1 MSATQQVIH
10 YLKIDHL
17 KGIRNLQE
25 IRFDEKNLTS
35 IVGVNGSGKS
45 TILHA
50 LACCYKPEDEKKQKN
65 WKFSDFFTPTTH
77 STWQGSEFTMVH
89 SYREGAQEIKDE
101 QTTYKKMTDRWS
113 PRYIRRPERF
123 VDFIG
128 IKTCVPRIEEER
140 AAGTIKFNTI
150 KHDDSDLIISELSYI
165 FNKNYDELSIHVTT
179 NGKIF
184 PGLSLKSIKYSSLAM
199 GAGEQRV
206 IQILSSIFT
215 APKYGLILIDEI
227 DLLLHTDALKRLL
240 RSISRRASAKNLQV
254 IFTSHRETIL
264 TETDIVSIKHLH
276 TIEIR
281 DSSLDAGNATN
292 VAKAKTLCFSNT
304 TPDILHRLT
313 GDMVRTIEVF
323 VEDDVAK
330 SIIDWEAS
338 KLKIKRHVNTVFY
351 GSASNCFSV
360 VGGLALTQ
368 KYNPEKQL
376 YVLDGDVL
384 SEEDER
390 KTQLEKVV
398 SGTEEGREQFRER
411 CVDGIRQFNP
421 SSDFGLSPESQIHHM
436 IRSLNPDDLSGN
448 DREIYDIS
456 FDIEYEK
463 DKHYLIG
470 KIIDTLNVERSVG
483 LSQIINL
490 AARSNYWG
498 SYTQQVRD
506 WLTHAADIVSQP
518 DI

>member
-1 MSATQQVIH
+1 MSASQQVIH

-50 LACCYKPEDEKKQKN
+50 LACCYKPEDEKTQRN

-77 STWQGSEFTMVH
+77 STWKGSEFTMVH
-89 SYREGAQEIKDE
+89 SYREGEQEIKHE
-101 QTTYKKMTDRWS
+101 ETTYRKMTDRWS
-113 PRYIRRPERF
+113 PKYIRRPERF

-140 AAGTIKFNTI
+140 AAGTIKFSTT
-150 KHDDSDLIISELSYI
+150 KHKDSDLIISEMSSI
-165 FNKNYDELSIHVTT
+165 FNKNYDELSIHVTA
-179 NGKIF
+179 NKKMVL
-184 PGLSLKSIKYSSLAM
+184 GLSLKSIKYSSLAM

-206 IQILSSIFT
+206 IQILSSVFT

-240 RSISRRASAKNLQV
+240 RSISGRASSKNLQV

-264 TETDIVSIKHLH
+264 TETDIVSIKHLQ
-276 TIEIR
+276 TIEIK
-281 DSSLDAGNATN
+281 DSSVAVGDATN
-292 VAKAKTLCFSNT
+292 AIKAKTLCFSNT
-304 TPDILHRLT
+304 TPDILYRLT
-313 GDMVRTIEVF
+313 GDMARTFEVF

-360 VGGLALTQ
+360 VGGLALTK
-368 KYNPEKQL
+368 KYDPEKQL

-384 SEEDER
+384 SKEDER

-398 SGTEEGREQFRER
+398 SGTEEGREQFREK
-411 CVDGIRQFNP
+411 CVNGIRQFNP

-456 FDIEYEK
+456 SNIEYEK

-483 LSQIINL
+483 LSQIIDL
-490 AARSNYWG
+490 AAKSSYWDT
-498 SYTQQVRD
+498 YTQQVRD
-506 WLTHAADIVSQP
+506 WLNHAATIVSQP
-518 DI
+518 AA